1 MKKIKIRGGRPLR
14 GQIEIGGMK
23 NAALPILFAT
33 IITGGVCTIENLPPV
48 GDIEVTLDILRAMG
62 AKVTRHSPTVAEI
75 DTSEVRQGSSPET
88 LVRRLR
94 GSTYLIGCELA
105 RFGKAKVGL
114 SGGCNFGARPI
125 DLHKKGFVA
134 LGASVTDDDGYVSA
148 QVKGRLKG
156 CKIVMDN
163 ISVGATANILMAACT
178 AEGLTVIENAAH
190 EPHIVDLA
198 SFLNSCGAHISGAGT
213 SIIKVR
219 GVERLHG
226 CRYTIIPDMIE
237 AGTYMVAAAA
247 TYGEVTLTNVIS
259 RHMDAVSAKMREM
272 GITVIDEGDSM
283 TVRTA
288 GSFASTNIQ
297 AVPYPGFP
305 TDMQPQITALLSLAG
320 GISTVTENVFKKRF
334 RYVDELRRMG
344 AAISVDDQSST
355 ATIVGVH
362 RLHGAT
368 VTSTDLRAGAA
379 LIIAGLAAEGET
391 CVLAVAETVERGYYD
406 IVGKLRALG
415 ADIELV
421 EEE

>member
-33 IITGGVCTIENLPPV
+33 IITGDICVIENIPPV
-48 GDIEVTLDILRAMG
+48 GDIEVTLDILKTMG
-62 AKVTRHSPTVAEI
+62 AKVTRLSPTVVEI
-75 DTSEVRQGSSPET
+75 DTREVQQGSSPEM

-105 RFGKAKVGL
+105 RFGRAKVGL

-178 AEGLTVIENAAH
+178 AEGLTTIENAAH

-213 SIIKVR
+213 SVIKVR
-219 GVERLHG
+219 GVEKLHG
-226 CRYTIIPDMIE
+226 CRYAIIPDMIE

-247 TYGEVTLTNVIS
+247 TQGEVTLTGVIS
-259 RHMDAVSAKMREM
+259 RHLDAVSAKMKEM
-272 GITVIDEGDSM
+272 GIVVIDDGDSI
-283 TVRTA
+283 TVKTT
-288 GSFASTNIQ
+288 GSFGSTNIQ

-334 RYVDELRRMG
+334 RYVEELRRMG
-344 AAISVDDQSST
+344 AAISVDDQNST

-391 CVLAVAETVERGYYD
+391 CILAVAETIERGYCD
-406 IVGKLRALG
+406 IVGKLRAVG
-415 ADIELV
+415 ADIEFV
-421 EEE
+421 DEE